1 MIFYFILSLF
11 ISVQVLKSDSILSDR
26 YHTYSE
32 IDSIL
37 HQWDEEFGD
46 TLNVNS
52 PYPNSGPIFKLI
64 ELGISN
70 QDSLPFWAVKLS
82 FNANIDEDEPR
93 VLILGQ
99 CHAEEILGVEVSM
112 ELIERFLRP
121 EEHPADFQSLAGI
134 LYSSEVWIVPTHNPE
149 GLSVVHGWVNDQQNW
164 VQDVSYRKNKTDAN
178 QNGIFD
184 FDPIGYGNDLDG
196 VDLNRNYPLNWMFGD
211 QYLETDEGCS
221 SNPSYVSNYDYY
233 RGEAPFSENEISVIS
248 QLMLD
253 YDFILSI
260 AYHSS
265 RSGCVA
271 ERVIYPW
278 NWPGAKLAP
287 DYQVIQPLGQEVAEL
302 TPKEVGNGTYHFAA
316 SGSMRGNA
324 HDWSY
329 SQAGSIQY
337 LIEVGTANMQP
348 EDVDLIE
355 NTIERN
361 LPGAFHIMKR
371 AAGINYPTGPD
382 KYQIKGIVSNSSTS
396 SPIEGVEVEIAQMD
410 GGVLAPR
417 LTNEFGRYHRLLY
430 YDSFDLKFSKHGYH
444 DAYYYNF
451 VPSAEVIGQYDV
463 QLDPKAVF
471 NIDMTID
478 APDYHSDIIILNVK
492 TENYNEEFSLSSG
505 QNYLNL
511 PEGLYTFTITSDD
524 IFPIVQEVNVVNNL
538 ELQFYLD
545 WYDVLLDDDFNDMYS
560 WENMCGEWNVQN
572 GKLLSQY
579 DLLYPNYT
587 PVCPIRINSSDI
599 ALDETVDAVLKLDMR
614 YELEWDRDTLFFDL
628 FNSSDSIRIASF
640 HDQNWED
647 SESYYYG
654 LQIPQSDD
662 NQLSLGI
669 VSDITIGYRGL
680 SIDALSLIY
689 NPSYD
694 CLKGDLNH
702 DGFLQVTDIVILLDI
717 ILNDI
722 NPSGFQ
728 LCSGDK
734 REDQNIDILDII
746 SILNQILGE

>member
-1 MIFYFILSLF
+1 MIFYFILSVI
-11 ISVQVLKSDSILSDR
+11 ISFQVLKSDSILSER

-112 ELIERFLRP
+112 ELIERFLHP
-121 EEHPADFQSLAGI
+121 EEYPADFQSLAGI

-164 VQDVSYRKNKTDAN
+164 IQDVSYRKNKTDAN

-233 RGEAPFSENEISVIS
+233 RGEAPFSENEISIIS

-287 DYQVIQPLGQEVAEL
+287 DYQVIQPLGQEIAEL

-361 LPGAFHIMKR
+361 LPGAFHLMKR

-382 KYQIKGIVSNSSTS
+382 KYQIKGIISDSSTG

-430 YDSFDLKFSKHGYH
+430 YDSFDLKFSKHGYY
-444 DAYYYNF
+444 DAYYDNF

-463 QLDPKAVF
+463 QLDPKTVF

-478 APDYHSDIIILNVK
+478 TPDYHSDIIILNVEA
-492 TENYNEEFSLSSG
+492 ENYSEEFSISSG
-505 QNYLNL
+505 QNNLNL
-511 PEGLYTFTITSDD
+511 PEGLYTFTITSND
-524 IFPIVQEVNVVNNL
+524 IFPIVQEVNVGNNL

-545 WYDVLLDDDFNDMYS
+545 WYDILLEDDFNDMYS

-579 DLLYPNYT
+579 NLIYPNYT
-587 PVCPIRINSSDI
+587 PVCPIRINSADI

-640 HDQNWED
+640 YDQSWEG
-647 SESYYYG
+647 SQSYYYG
-654 LQIPQSDD
+654 LEIPQSDD

-680 SIDALSLIY
+680 SLDALSLIY
-689 NPSYD
+689 DPLYD

-734 REDQNIDILDII
+734 REDQNLDILDII

>member
-1 MIFYFILSLF
+1 MIFYFILSIV
-11 ISVQVLKSDSILSDR
+11 ISFQVLKSDSILSDR

-112 ELIERFLRP
+112 ELIERFLYP

-164 VQDVSYRKNKTDAN
+164 IQDVSYRKNKTDAN

-233 RGEAPFSENEISVIS
+233 RGEAPFSENEISIIS

-287 DYQVIQPLGQEVAEL
+287 DYQVIQPLGQEIAEL

-348 EDVDLIE
+348 EDIDLIE

-361 LPGAFHIMKR
+361 LPGAFHLMKR

-382 KYQIKGIVSNSSTS
+382 KYQIKGIISDSSTG

-444 DAYYYNF
+444 DAYYDNF

-463 QLDPKAVF
+463 QLAPKTVF

-478 APDYHSDIIILNVK
+478 TPDYHSDIIILNVEA
-492 TENYNEEFSLSSG
+492 ENYSEEFSISSG
-505 QNYLNL
+505 QNNLNL
-511 PEGLYTFTITSDD
+511 PEGLYTFTISSND

-545 WYDVLLDDDFNDMYS
+545 WYDILLEDDFNDMYS

-579 DLLYPNYT
+579 NLIYPNYT
-587 PVCPIRINSSDI
+587 PVCPIRINSADI

-640 HDQNWED
+640 HDQSWEE
-647 SESYYYG
+647 SQSYYYG
-654 LQIPQSDD
+654 LEIPQSND
-662 NQLSLGI
+662 NQLTLGI

-680 SIDALSLIY
+680 SLDALSLIY
-689 NPSYD
+689 DPSYD

-728 LCSGDK
+728 VCSGDK
-734 REDQNIDILDII
+734 REDQNLDILDII

>member
-121 EEHPADFQSLAGI
+121 EENPADFQSLAGI

-164 VQDVSYRKNKTDAN
+164 IQDVSYRKNKTDAN